1 MDDGELTPTDDSVQ
15 ERLPEAGEPEPEKMQ
30 TSSLRKVAVN
40 NGSAI
45 YTAGDIAQR
54 IKTDGAIE
62 FLFKEVQQLYG
73 RPLKNPESRV
83 VLQLTDFYGL
93 PAEVAIMLMKYCFRI
108 GKTSQ
113 NYILTA
119 AQDWVNENIRTVDEA
134 DQHLQKLEKRYSVE
148 EHLRQA
154 MDMKTTFSP
163 NQLNFIKT
171 WTEEWGF
178 GEDMIILAYQITLD
192 NKGSLNF
199 NYTNKI
205 LENWKNAGVYT
216 TDDAKRSSEEFRGK
230 RRRKPE
236 ESGNSSIDMD
246 DVMDELRRQYQ

>member
-1 MDDGELTPTDDSVQ
+1 M
-15 ERLPEAGEPEPEKMQ
+15 
-30 TSSLRKVAVN
+30 
-40 NGSAI
+40 
-45 YTAGDIAQR
+45 
-54 IKTDGAIE
+54 
-62 FLFKEVQQLYG
+62 
-73 RPLKNPESRV
+73 
-83 VLQLTDFYGL
+83 
-93 PAEVAIMLMKYCFRI
+93 
-108 GKTSQ
+108 
-113 NYILTA
+113 
-119 AQDWVNENIRTVDEA
+119 DEA

-178 GEDMIILAYQITLD
+178 SEDMIILAYQITLD

-199 NYTNKI
+199 N
-205 LENWKNAGVYT
+205 YT